1 MAQSSIIEVTLR
13 FCGHSI
19 VEAQRQEG
27 GFVSLAQR
35 FYWYNSV
42 RGKNKIKKKTLMM
55 DVTLV
60 VPV

>member
-42 RGKNKIKKKTLMM
+42 RGKEKKTLMM